1 MIRLFVLSVAILAS
15 FLNTFADNRNRS
27 EMLRIAQEKFA
38 TKSMAKGSS
47 IIDNEVKLMKDTDQ
61 FAIYG
66 AKGSGFIVV
75 SRSNTFPAI
84 IGESTHDFDSANIA
98 PGFKWWME
106 NISKSL
112 AYRDANNMGRTA
124 ISVST
129 TIYPFI
135 TTKWNQDTPYNL
147 LCPKVGSLTH
157 GYTGCVATAMS
168 QILKYYN
175 YPSTSKGSGGY
186 STVVGNDT
194 IVRLATINTTYEWNN
209 MSNSYLTS
217 NAITPTNIAA
227 VATLMRDA
235 GYGAN
240 MEYGVD
246 GSGTT
251 DYEAAIS
258 FVNNFTYNPYSL
270 KYLMKELYTDDEW
283 AQIIYNEI
291 KNKRPILYGGSTKT
305 NEGHAF
311 VFDGINT
318 DGNVDVNWG
327 WGGACDGWYDIFDLT
342 PIGLG
347 DEFSSGTT
355 FSEGNDMILGFDPHP
370 DATGSDFSI
379 WGTDTNCSFSI
390 SSENKL
396 SITMTAFY
404 NFAYKTF
411 TGDFAIICENTST
424 SVLTPI
430 YNFFQGHSYESLS
443 GFTYGKEVQ
452 GNLDISNL
460 SPGTYKVYIASKA
473 TNETT
478 WSPVRSSI
486 TNGIILSTFTKSIT
500 GELTITGINNVIQD
514 KTNND
519 KTIRIYD
526 ISGKLLNFTT
536 DENTISGKGI
546 IITKQGNSTKKVIK
560 Q

>member
-1 MIRLFVLSVAILAS
+1 MIRLLVLSVAIFAS
-15 FLNTFADNRNRS
+15 LLNTFADNRNRS

-194 IVRLATINTTYEWNN
+194 IVRLATINTTYKWNN
-209 MSNSYLTS
+209 MSNTYTNNSAT
-217 NAITPTNIAA
+217 TPANIA
-227 VATLMRDA
+227 VAELMRDA

-240 MEYGVD
+240 MEYGTT
-246 GSGTT
+246 GS
-251 DYEAAIS
+251 AATNIDATKA
-258 FVNNFTYNPYSL
+258 FANNFTYNPYSL

-355 FSEGNDMILGFDPHP
+355 FSEGNDMILGFDPTST
-370 DATGSDFSI
+370 ASGSDFSI
-379 WGTDTNCSFSI
+379 WATDNNCEFTKTAD
-390 SSENKL
+390 NKL
-396 SITMTAFY
+396 NLTMTAFY
-404 NFAYKTF
+404 NVSYKSF
-411 TGDFAIICENTST
+411 TGDVAVIYENTT
-424 SVLTPI
+424 TNDLTVTYFAKSKTYATYSGLGFDNENTI
-430 YNFFQGHSYESLS
+430 SLDAPNIQAGS
-443 GFTYGKEVQ
+443 
-452 GNLDISNL
+452 
-460 SPGTYKVYIASKA
+460 YKVYIASKA
-473 TNETT
+473 TNETS
-478 WSPVRSSI
+478 WSPVRSFI
-486 TNGIILSTFTKSIT
+486 THDVISYTLTKASD
-500 GELTITGINNVIQD
+500 GGLTLTGIDKVINKKENSD
-514 KTNND
+514 KI
-519 KTIRIYD
+519 KRIYD
-526 ISGKLLNFTT
+526 ISGRLIDTT
-536 DENTISGKGI
+536 TEDNAITTKGI
-546 IITKQGNSTKKVIK
+546 YIIKQGSDTKKIMK
-560 Q
+560 P

>member
-27 EMLRIAQEKFA
+27 EMLKIAQEKFA

-194 IVRLATINTTYEWNN
+194 IVRLATINTTYKWNN
-209 MSNSYLTS
+209 MSNTYTNNSAT
-217 NAITPTNIAA
+217 TPANIA
-227 VATLMRDA
+227 VAELMRDA

-240 MEYGVD
+240 MEYGTT
-246 GSGTT
+246 GS
-251 DYEAAIS
+251 AATNIDATKA
-258 FVNNFTYNPYSL
+258 FANNFTYNPYSL

-355 FSEGNDMILGFDPHP
+355 FSEGNDMILGFDPTST
-370 DATGSDFSI
+370 ASGSDFSI
-379 WGTDTNCSFSI
+379 WATDNNCEFTKTAD
-390 SSENKL
+390 NKL
-396 SITMTAFY
+396 NLTMTAFY
-404 NFAYKTF
+404 NVSYKSF
-411 TGDFAIICENTST
+411 TGDVAVIYENTT
-424 SVLTPI
+424 TNDLTVTYFAKSKTYATFSGLGYDNENTI
-430 YNFFQGHSYESLS
+430 SLDAPNIQAGS
-443 GFTYGKEVQ
+443 
-452 GNLDISNL
+452 
-460 SPGTYKVYIASKA
+460 YKVYIASKA
-473 TNETT
+473 TNETN
-478 WSPVRSSI
+478 WSPVRSFI
-486 TNGIILSTFTKSIT
+486 THDVISYTLTKASD
-500 GELTITGINNVIQD
+500 GGLTLTGIDKVINKKENSD
-514 KTNND
+514 KI
-519 KTIRIYD
+519 KRIYD
-526 ISGKLLNFTT
+526 ISGRLIDTT
-536 DENTISGKGI
+536 TEDNAITTKGI
-546 IITKQGNSTKKVIK
+546 YIIKQGSDTKKIMK
-560 Q
+560 P

>member
-1 MIRLFVLSVAILAS
+1 
-15 FLNTFADNRNRS
+15 
-27 EMLRIAQEKFA
+27 
-38 TKSMAKGSS
+38 
-47 IIDNEVKLMKDTDQ
+47 MKDTDQ

-194 IVRLATINTTYEWNN
+194 IVRLATINTTYKWNN
-209 MSNSYLTS
+209 MSNTYTNNSAT
-217 NAITPTNIAA
+217 TPANIA
-227 VATLMRDA
+227 VAELMRDA

-240 MEYGVD
+240 MEYGTT
-246 GSGTT
+246 GS
-251 DYEAAIS
+251 AATNIDATKA
-258 FVNNFTYNPYSL
+258 FANNFTYNPYSL

-355 FSEGNDMILGFDPHP
+355 FSEGNDMILGFDPTST
-370 DATGSDFSI
+370 ASGSDFSI
-379 WGTDTNCSFSI
+379 WATDNNCEFTKTAD
-390 SSENKL
+390 NKL
-396 SITMTAFY
+396 NLTMTAFY
-404 NFAYKTF
+404 NVSYKSF
-411 TGDFAIICENTST
+411 TGDVAVIYENTT
-424 SVLTPI
+424 TNDLTVTYFAKSKTYATYSGLGFDNENTI
-430 YNFFQGHSYESLS
+430 SLDAPNIQAGS
-443 GFTYGKEVQ
+443 
-452 GNLDISNL
+452 
-460 SPGTYKVYIASKA
+460 YKVYIASKA
-473 TNETT
+473 TNETS
-478 WSPVRSSI
+478 WSPVRSFI
-486 TNGIILSTFTKSIT
+486 THDVISYTLTKASD
-500 GELTITGINNVIQD
+500 GGLTLTGID
-514 KTNND
+514 KVTNKKENSD
-519 KTIRIYD
+519 KIKRIYD
-526 ISGKLLNFTT
+526 ISGRLIDTT
-536 DENTISGKGI
+536 TEDNAITTKGI
-546 IITKQGNSTKKVIK
+546 YIIKQGSDTKKIMK
-560 Q
+560 P

>member
-1 MIRLFVLSVAILAS
+1 MIRLLVLSIAVLAS
-15 FLNTFADNRNRS
+15 CINTFADNRNRS

-47 IIDNEVKLMKDTDQ
+47 PIDNEVKIMKDTDQ

-84 IGESTHDFDSANIA
+84 IGESTQDFDSTNVA
-98 PGFKWWME
+98 PGFKWWMD
-106 NISKSL
+106 NISKSI
-112 AYRDANNMGRTA
+112 AYRDANNMGRTS
-124 ISVST
+124 ISVSA

-135 TTKWNQDTPYNL
+135 ITKWNQASPYNL
-147 LCPKVGSLTH
+147 LCPNVGTLTH

-175 YPSTSKGSGGY
+175 YPATSKGSGGY

-194 IVRLATINTTYEWNN
+194 IVRLATINTTYNWSN
-209 MSNSYLTS
+209 MSNTYS
-217 NAITPTNIAA
+217 NNSATTPANIA
-227 VATLMRDA
+227 VAALMRDA

-240 MEYGVD
+240 MEYGID
-246 GSGTT
+246 ESGTT
-251 DYEAAIS
+251 DYDAAIS
-258 FVNNFTYNPYSL
+258 FVNNFTYNPFSL
-270 KYLMKELYTDDEW
+270 KFLQKALYTNDEW

-291 KNKRPILYGGSTKT
+291 KNQHPILYGGSTKT
-305 NEGHAF
+305 KEGHAF

-318 DGNVDVNWG
+318 EGNVDVNWG

-342 PIGLG
+342 PSGLG

-355 FSEGNDMILGFDPHP
+355 FSEGNDMIVGFDPHP
-370 DATGSDFSI
+370 DATGSDISI
-379 WGTDTNCSFSI
+379 WGTDKNCSFSI
-390 SSENKL
+390 SPENKL
-396 SITMTAFY
+396 SITMTDFY

-430 YNFFQGHSYESLS
+430 YNFFQGDSYESLS

-452 GNLDISNL
+452 GNLNISNL
-460 SPGTYKVYIASKA
+460 SPGIYKVYIASKA
-473 TNETT
+473 TNETA

-500 GELTITGINNVIQD
+500 GGLTITGINNVIQA

-519 KTIRIYD
+519 KSIRIYD
-526 ISGKLLNFTT
+526 ISGKLLNVTT

-546 IITKQGNSTKKVIK
+546 FITKQGNATKKVIK

>member
-175 YPSTSKGSGGY
+175 YPATSKGSGGY

-194 IVRLATINTTYEWNN
+194 IVRLATINTTYKWNN
-209 MSNSYLTS
+209 MSNTYTNNSAT
-217 NAITPTNIAA
+217 TPANIA
-227 VATLMRDA
+227 VAELMRDA

-240 MEYGVD
+240 MEYGTT
-246 GSGTT
+246 GS
-251 DYEAAIS
+251 AATNIDATKA
-258 FVNNFTYNPYSL
+258 FANNFTYNPYSL
-270 KYLMKELYTDDEW
+270 KYLMKKLYTDDEW

-379 WGTDTNCSFSI
+379 WGTDNNCEFTKTAD
-390 SSENKL
+390 NKL
-396 SITMTAFY
+396 NLTMTAFY
-404 NFAYKTF
+404 NVSYKSF
-411 TGDFAIICENTST
+411 TGDVAVIYENTT
-424 SVLTPI
+424 TNDLTVTYFAKSKTYATYSGLGFDNENTI
-430 YNFFQGHSYESLS
+430 SLDAPNIQAGS
-443 GFTYGKEVQ
+443 
-452 GNLDISNL
+452 
-460 SPGTYKVYIASKA
+460 YKVYIASKA
-473 TNETT
+473 TNETS
-478 WSPVRSSI
+478 WSPVRSFI
-486 TNGIILSTFTKSIT
+486 THDVISYTLTKASD
-500 GELTITGINNVIQD
+500 GGLTLTGIDKVINKKENSD
-514 KTNND
+514 KI
-519 KTIRIYD
+519 KRIYD
-526 ISGKLLNFTT
+526 ISGRLIDTT
-536 DENTISGKGI
+536 TEDNAITTKGI
-546 IITKQGNSTKKVIK
+546 YIIKQGSDTKKIMK
-560 Q
+560 P

>member
-1 MIRLFVLSVAILAS
+1 
-15 FLNTFADNRNRS
+15 
-27 EMLRIAQEKFA
+27 MLRIAQEKLA
-38 TKSMAKGSS
+38 TKSMAKGSYT
-47 IIDNEVKLMKDTDQ
+47 IDNEVKIMKDTDQ
-61 FAIYG
+61 FAIYC

-84 IGESTHDFDSANIA
+84 IGESTHDFDSANVA

-106 NISKSL
+106 NISKSM
-112 AYRDANNMGRTA
+112 AYRDANNMGRTS
-124 ISVST
+124 ISVSS
-129 TIYPFI
+129 TISPFI
-135 TTKWNQDTPYNL
+135 TTKWNQASPYNL

-175 YPSTSKGSGGY
+175 YPTTGKGSGGY
-186 STVVGNDT
+186 STVVNKDT
-194 IVRLATINTTYEWNN
+194 VIRLATINTTYNWNN
-209 MSNSYLTS
+209 MSNTYLNSSAT
-217 NAITPTNIAA
+217 TPANIA
-227 VATLMRDA
+227 VAELMRDA

-240 MEYGVD
+240 MEYGTD
-246 GSGTT
+246 GS
-251 DYEAAIS
+251 AATNIDATKA
-258 FVNNFTYNPYSL
+258 FANNFTYNPYSL

-283 AQIIYNEI
+283 AQIIYDEI
-291 KNKRPILYGGSTKT
+291 KKLRPILYGGSTKT

-342 PIGLG
+342 PSGLG

-355 FSEGNDMILGFDPHP
+355 FSEGNDMIVGFDPHP
-370 DATGSDFSI
+370 DATGSDISI
-379 WGTDTNCSFSI
+379 WGTDKNCSFSI
-390 SSENKL
+390 SPENKL
-396 SITMTAFY
+396 SITMTDFY

-430 YNFFQGHSYESLS
+430 YNFFKGNSYESLT
-443 GFTYGKEVQ
+443 GFTYGKEIQ

-460 SPGTYKVYIASKA
+460 SPGIYKVYIASKA
-473 TNETT
+473 TNETA

-500 GELTITGINNVIQD
+500 GGLTLTSID
-514 KTNND
+514 KVTNEKGNSD
-519 KTIRIYD
+519 KIKRIYD
-526 ISGKLLNFTT
+526 ISGRLINTT
-536 DENTISGKGI
+536 TEDNAIATKGI
-546 IITKQGNSTKKVIK
+546 YIIKQGNDTKKIMK

>member
-194 IVRLATINTTYEWNN
+194 IVRLATINTTYKWNN
-209 MSNSYLTS
+209 MSNTYTNNSAT
-217 NAITPTNIAA
+217 TPANIA
-227 VATLMRDA
+227 VAELMRDA

-240 MEYGVD
+240 MEYGTT
-246 GSGTT
+246 GS
-251 DYEAAIS
+251 AATNIDATKA
-258 FVNNFTYNPYSL
+258 FANNFTYNPYSL

-379 WGTDTNCSFSI
+379 WGTDNNCEFTKTAD
-390 SSENKL
+390 NKL
-396 SITMTAFY
+396 NLTMTAFY
-404 NFAYKTF
+404 NVSYKSF
-411 TGDFAIICENTST
+411 TGDVAVIYENTT
-424 SVLTPI
+424 TNDLTVTYFAKSKTYATYSGLGFDNENTI
-430 YNFFQGHSYESLS
+430 SLDAPNIQAGS
-443 GFTYGKEVQ
+443 
-452 GNLDISNL
+452 
-460 SPGTYKVYIASKA
+460 YKVYIASKA
-473 TNETT
+473 TNETS
-478 WSPVRSSI
+478 WSPVRSFI
-486 TNGIILSTFTKSIT
+486 THDVISYTLTKASD
-500 GELTITGINNVIQD
+500 GGLTLTGIDKVINKKENSD
-514 KTNND
+514 KI
-519 KTIRIYD
+519 KRIYD
-526 ISGKLLNFTT
+526 ISGRLIDTT
-536 DENTISGKGI
+536 TEDNIIPTKGI
-546 IITKQGNSTKKVIK
+546 YIIKQGNDATKKVIR

>member
-258 FVNNFTYNPYSL
+258 FVNNFSYNPFSL
-270 KYLMKELYTDDEW
+270 KFLQKALYTDDEW

-355 FSEGNDMILGFDPHP
+355 FSEGNDMILGFDPTST
-370 DATGSDFSI
+370 ASGSDFSI
-379 WGTDTNCSFSI
+379 WATDNNCEFTKTAD
-390 SSENKL
+390 NKL
-396 SITMTAFY
+396 NLTMTAFY
-404 NFAYKTF
+404 NVSYKSF
-411 TGDFAIICENTST
+411 TGDVAVIYENTT
-424 SVLTPI
+424 TNDLTVTYFAKSKTYATYSGLGFDNENTI
-430 YNFFQGHSYESLS
+430 SLDAPNIQAGS
-443 GFTYGKEVQ
+443 
-452 GNLDISNL
+452 
-460 SPGTYKVYIASKA
+460 YKVYIASKA
-473 TNETT
+473 TNETS
-478 WSPVRSSI
+478 WSPVRSFI
-486 TNGIILSTFTKSIT
+486 THDVISYTLTKASD
-500 GELTITGINNVIQD
+500 GGLTLTGIDKVINKKENSD
-514 KTNND
+514 KI
-519 KTIRIYD
+519 KRIYD
-526 ISGKLLNFTT
+526 ISGRLIDTT
-536 DENTISGKGI
+536 TEDNAITTKGI
-546 IITKQGNSTKKVIK
+546 YIIKQGSDTKKIMK
-560 Q
+560 P

>member
-1 MIRLFVLSVAILAS
+1 MMAIVSIHL
-15 FLNTFADNRNRS
+15 RS
-27 EMLRIAQEKFA
+27 N
-38 TKSMAKGSS
+38 SW
-47 IIDNEVKLMKDTDQ
+47 
-61 FAIYG
+61 YG

-355 FSEGNDMILGFDPHP
+355 FSEGNDMILGFDPTST
-370 DATGSDFSI
+370 ASGSDFSI
-379 WGTDTNCSFSI
+379 WATDNNCEFTKTAD
-390 SSENKL
+390 NKL
-396 SITMTAFY
+396 NLTMTAFY
-404 NFAYKTF
+404 NVSYKSF
-411 TGDFAIICENTST
+411 TGDVAVIYENTT
-424 SVLTPI
+424 TNDLTVTYFAKSKTYATYSGLGFDNENTI
-430 YNFFQGHSYESLS
+430 SLDVPNIQAGS
-443 GFTYGKEVQ
+443 
-452 GNLDISNL
+452 
-460 SPGTYKVYIASKA
+460 YKVYIASKA
-473 TNETT
+473 TNETS
-478 WSPVRSSI
+478 WSPVRSFI
-486 TNGIILSTFTKSIT
+486 THDVISYTLTKASD
-500 GELTITGINNVIQD
+500 GGLTLTGIDKVINKKENSD
-514 KTNND
+514 KI
-519 KTIRIYD
+519 KRIYD
-526 ISGKLLNFTT
+526 ISGRLIDTT
-536 DENTISGKGI
+536 TEDNAITTKGI
-546 IITKQGNSTKKVIK
+546 YIIKQGSDTKKIMK
-560 Q
+560 P

>member
-135 TTKWNQDTPYNL
+135 ITKWNQDTPYNL

-194 IVRLATINTTYEWNN
+194 IVRLATINTTYKWNN
-209 MSNSYLTS
+209 MSNTYTNNSAT
-217 NAITPTNIAA
+217 TPANIA
-227 VATLMRDA
+227 VAELMRDA

-240 MEYGVD
+240 MEYGTT
-246 GSGTT
+246 GS
-251 DYEAAIS
+251 AATNIDATKA
-258 FVNNFTYNPYSL
+258 FANNFTYNPYSL
-270 KYLMKELYTDDEW
+270 KYLMKKLYTDDEW

-355 FSEGNDMILGFDPHP
+355 FSEGNDMILGFDPTST
-370 DATGSDFSI
+370 ASGSDFSI
-379 WGTDTNCSFSI
+379 WATDNNCEFTKTAD
-390 SSENKL
+390 NKL
-396 SITMTAFY
+396 NLTMTAFY
-404 NFAYKTF
+404 NVSYKSF
-411 TGDFAIICENTST
+411 TGDVAVIYENTT
-424 SVLTPI
+424 TNDLTVTYFAKSKTYATYSGLGFDNENTI
-430 YNFFQGHSYESLS
+430 SLDAPNIQAGS
-443 GFTYGKEVQ
+443 
-452 GNLDISNL
+452 
-460 SPGTYKVYIASKA
+460 YKVYIASKA
-473 TNETT
+473 TNETS
-478 WSPVRSSI
+478 WSPVRSFI
-486 TNGIILSTFTKSIT
+486 THDVISYTLTKASD
-500 GELTITGINNVIQD
+500 GGLTLTGIDKVINKKENSD
-514 KTNND
+514 KI
-519 KTIRIYD
+519 KRIYD
-526 ISGKLLNFTT
+526 ISGRLIDTT
-536 DENTISGKGI
+536 TEDNAITTKGI
-546 IITKQGNSTKKVIK
+546 YIIKQGSDTKKIMK
-560 Q
+560 P

>member
-1 MIRLFVLSVAILAS
+1 MIRLLVLSVAIFAS
-15 FLNTFADNRNRS
+15 LLNTFADNRNRS

-175 YPSTSKGSGGY
+175 YPATSKGSGGY

-194 IVRLATINTTYEWNN
+194 IVRLATINTTYKWNN
-209 MSNSYLTS
+209 MSNIYTNNSAT
-217 NAITPTNIAA
+217 TPANIA
-227 VATLMRDA
+227 VAELMRDA

-240 MEYGVD
+240 MEYGTT
-246 GSGTT
+246 GS
-251 DYEAAIS
+251 AATNIDATKA
-258 FVNNFTYNPYSL
+258 FANNFTYNPYSL

-355 FSEGNDMILGFDPHP
+355 FSEGNDMILGFDPTST
-370 DATGSDFSI
+370 ASGSDFSI
-379 WGTDTNCSFSI
+379 WATDNNCEFTKTAD
-390 SSENKL
+390 NKL
-396 SITMTAFY
+396 NLTMTAFY
-404 NFAYKTF
+404 NVSYKSF
-411 TGDFAIICENTST
+411 TGDVAVIYENTT
-424 SVLTPI
+424 TNDLTVTYFAKSKTYATYSGLGFDNENTI
-430 YNFFQGHSYESLS
+430 SLDAPNIQAGS
-443 GFTYGKEVQ
+443 
-452 GNLDISNL
+452 
-460 SPGTYKVYIASKA
+460 YKVYIASKA
-473 TNETT
+473 TNETS
-478 WSPVRSSI
+478 WSPVRSFI
-486 TNGIILSTFTKSIT
+486 THDVISYTLTKASD
-500 GELTITGINNVIQD
+500 GGLTLTGIDKVINKKENSD
-514 KTNND
+514 KI
-519 KTIRIYD
+519 KRIYD
-526 ISGKLLNFTT
+526 ISGRLIDTT
-536 DENTISGKGI
+536 TEDNAITTKGI
-546 IITKQGNSTKKVIK
+546 YIIKQGSDTKKIMK
-560 Q
+560 P

>member
-27 EMLRIAQEKFA
+27 EMLKIAQEKFA

-135 TTKWNQDTPYNL
+135 ITKWNQDTPYNL

-194 IVRLATINTTYEWNN
+194 IVRLATINTTYKWNN
-209 MSNSYLTS
+209 MSNTYTNNSAT
-217 NAITPTNIAA
+217 TPANIA
-227 VATLMRDA
+227 VAELMRDA

-240 MEYGVD
+240 MEYGTT
-246 GSGTT
+246 GS
-251 DYEAAIS
+251 AATNIDATKA
-258 FVNNFTYNPYSL
+258 FANNFTYNPYSL

-355 FSEGNDMILGFDPHP
+355 FSEGNDMILGFDPTST
-370 DATGSDFSI
+370 ASGSDFSI
-379 WGTDTNCSFSI
+379 WATDNNCEFTKTAD
-390 SSENKL
+390 NKL
-396 SITMTAFY
+396 NLTMTAFY
-404 NFAYKTF
+404 NVSYKSF
-411 TGDFAIICENTST
+411 TGDVAVIYENTT
-424 SVLTPI
+424 TNDLTVTYFAKSKTYATYSGLGFDNENTI
-430 YNFFQGHSYESLS
+430 SLDAPNIQAGS
-443 GFTYGKEVQ
+443 
-452 GNLDISNL
+452 
-460 SPGTYKVYIASKA
+460 YKVYIASKA
-473 TNETT
+473 TNETS
-478 WSPVRSSI
+478 WSPVRSFI
-486 TNGIILSTFTKSIT
+486 THDVISYTLTKASD
-500 GELTITGINNVIQD
+500 GGLTLTGID
-514 KTNND
+514 KVTNKKENSD
-519 KTIRIYD
+519 KIKRIYD
-526 ISGKLLNFTT
+526 ISGRLIDTT
-536 DENTISGKGI
+536 TEDNAITTKGI
-546 IITKQGNSTKKVIK
+546 YIIKQGSDTKKIMK
-560 Q
+560 P

>member
-175 YPSTSKGSGGY
+175 YPATSKGSGGY

-194 IVRLATINTTYEWNN
+194 IVRLATINTTYKWNN
-209 MSNSYLTS
+209 MSNTYTNNSAT
-217 NAITPTNIAA
+217 TPANIA
-227 VATLMRDA
+227 VAELMRDA

-240 MEYGVD
+240 MEYGTT
-246 GSGTT
+246 GS
-251 DYEAAIS
+251 AATNIDATKA
-258 FVNNFTYNPYSL
+258 FANNFTYNPYSL

-355 FSEGNDMILGFDPHP
+355 FSEGNDMILGFDPTST
-370 DATGSDFSI
+370 ASGSDFSI
-379 WGTDTNCSFSI
+379 WATDNNCEFTKTAD
-390 SSENKL
+390 NKL
-396 SITMTAFY
+396 NLTMTAFY
-404 NFAYKTF
+404 NVSYKSF
-411 TGDFAIICENTST
+411 TGDVAVIYENTT
-424 SVLTPI
+424 TNDLTVTYFAKSKTYATYSGLGFDNENTI
-430 YNFFQGHSYESLS
+430 SLDAPNIQAGS
-443 GFTYGKEVQ
+443 
-452 GNLDISNL
+452 
-460 SPGTYKVYIASKA
+460 YKVYIASKA
-473 TNETT
+473 TNETS
-478 WSPVRSSI
+478 WSPVRSFI
-486 TNGIILSTFTKSIT
+486 THDVISYTLTKASD
-500 GELTITGINNVIQD
+500 GGLTLTGID
-514 KTNND
+514 KVTNKKENSD
-519 KTIRIYD
+519 KIKRIYD
-526 ISGKLLNFTT
+526 ISGRLIDTT
-536 DENTISGKGI
+536 TEDNAITTKGI
-546 IITKQGNSTKKVIK
+546 YIIKQGSDTKKIMK
-560 Q
+560 P

>member
-1 MIRLFVLSVAILAS
+1 MIRLLVLSVAIFVS
-15 FLNTFADNRNRS
+15 FLNTFDDNRNRS

-47 IIDNEVKLMKDTDQ
+47 PIDNEVKLMKDTDQ

-84 IGESTHDFDSANIA
+84 IGESRHDFDSANVA

-106 NISKSL
+106 NISKSM
-112 AYRDANNMGRTA
+112 AYRDANNMGRTS
-124 ISVST
+124 ISVSS
-129 TIYPFI
+129 TISPFI
-135 TTKWNQDTPYNL
+135 TTKWNQASPYNL

-175 YPSTSKGSGGY
+175 YPTTGKGNGGY
-186 STVVGNDT
+186 STVVNKDT
-194 IVRLATINTTYEWNN
+194 VIRSATINTTYDWNN
-209 MSNSYLTS
+209 MSNTYSTS
-217 NAITPTNIAA
+217 NAITPQNIA

-251 DYEAAIS
+251 DYEAALS
-258 FVNNFTYNPYSL
+258 FINNFAYNPYSL
-270 KYLMKELYTDDEW
+270 KLLQKELYTDEEW

-486 TNGIILSTFTKSIT
+486 TNRIILSTFTKSVT
-500 GELTITGINNVIQD
+500 GELTITGITNVIQD

-526 ISGKLLNFTT
+526 ISGKLLNVTT

>member
-1 MIRLFVLSVAILAS
+1 MIRLLVLSVAIFAS
-15 FLNTFADNRNRS
+15 LLNTFADNRNRS

-194 IVRLATINTTYEWNN
+194 IVRLATINTTYKWNN
-209 MSNSYLTS
+209 MSNTYTNNSAT
-217 NAITPTNIAA
+217 TPANIA
-227 VATLMRDA
+227 VAELMRDA

-240 MEYGVD
+240 MEYGTT
-246 GSGTT
+246 GS
-251 DYEAAIS
+251 AATNIDATKA
-258 FVNNFTYNPYSL
+258 FANNFTYNPYSL

-355 FSEGNDMILGFDPHP
+355 FSEGNDMILGFDPTST
-370 DATGSDFSI
+370 ASGSDFSI
-379 WGTDTNCSFSI
+379 WATDNNCEFTKTAD
-390 SSENKL
+390 NKL
-396 SITMTAFY
+396 NLTMTAFY
-404 NFAYKTF
+404 NVSYKSF
-411 TGDFAIICENTST
+411 TGDVAVIYENTT
-424 SVLTPI
+424 TNDLTVTYFAKSKTYATYSGLGFDNENTI
-430 YNFFQGHSYESLS
+430 SLDAPNIQAGS
-443 GFTYGKEVQ
+443 
-452 GNLDISNL
+452 
-460 SPGTYKVYIASKA
+460 YKVYIASKA
-473 TNETT
+473 TNETS
-478 WSPVRSSI
+478 WSPVRSFI
-486 TNGIILSTFTKSIT
+486 THDVISYTLTKASD
-500 GELTITGINNVIQD
+500 GGLTLTGID
-514 KTNND
+514 KVTNKKENSD
-519 KTIRIYD
+519 KIKRIYD
-526 ISGKLLNFTT
+526 ISGRLIDTT
-536 DENTISGKGI
+536 TEDNAITTKGI
-546 IITKQGNSTKKVIK
+546 YIIKQGSDTKKIMK
-560 Q
+560 P

>member
-500 GELTITGINNVIQD
+500 GELTITGIDKVINKKENSD
-514 KTNND
+514 KI
-519 KTIRIYD
+519 KRIYD
-526 ISGKLLNFTT
+526 ISGRLIDTT
-536 DENTISGKGI
+536 TEDNAITTKGI
-546 IITKQGNSTKKVIK
+546 YIIKQGSDTKKIMK
-560 Q
+560 P

>member
-1 MIRLFVLSVAILAS
+1 MIRLLVLSVAIFAS

-47 IIDNEVKLMKDTDQ
+47 PIDNEVKLMKDTDQ

-75 SRSNTFPAI
+75 SRSNTFPPI
-84 IGESTHDFDSANIA
+84 IGESTHDFDSTNVA
-98 PGFKWWME
+98 PGFKWWMD
-106 NISKSL
+106 NISKSI
-112 AYRDANNMGRTA
+112 AYRDANNMGRTS
-124 ISVST
+124 ISVSS
-129 TIYPFI
+129 TISPFI
-135 TTKWNQDTPYNL
+135 TTKWNQASPYNL

-175 YPSTSKGSGGY
+175 YPATSKGNGGY

-194 IVRLATINTTYEWNN
+194 IVRLATINTTYKWNN
-209 MSNSYLTS
+209 MSNTYTNNSAT
-217 NAITPTNIAA
+217 TPANIA
-227 VATLMRDA
+227 VAELMRDA
-235 GYGAN
+235 DYGAN
-240 MEYGVD
+240 MEYGTT
-246 GSGTT
+246 GS
-251 DYEAAIS
+251 AATNIDATKA
-258 FVNNFTYNPYSL
+258 FANNFTYNPYSL

-379 WGTDTNCSFSI
+379 WGTDNNCEFTKTAD
-390 SSENKL
+390 NKL
-396 SITMTAFY
+396 NLTMTAFY
-404 NFAYKTF
+404 NVSYKSF
-411 TGDFAIICENTST
+411 TGDVAVIYENTT
-424 SVLTPI
+424 TNDLTVTYFAKSKTYATYSGLGFDNENTI
-430 YNFFQGHSYESLS
+430 SLDAPNIQAGS
-443 GFTYGKEVQ
+443 
-452 GNLDISNL
+452 
-460 SPGTYKVYIASKA
+460 YKVYIASKA
-473 TNETT
+473 TNETS
-478 WSPVRSSI
+478 WSPVRSFI
-486 TNGIILSTFTKSIT
+486 THDVISYTLTKASD
-500 GELTITGINNVIQD
+500 GGLTLTGIDKVINKKENSD
-514 KTNND
+514 KI
-519 KTIRIYD
+519 KRIYD
-526 ISGKLLNFTT
+526 ISGRLIDTT
-536 DENTISGKGI
+536 TEDNAITTKGI
-546 IITKQGNSTKKVIK
+546 YIIKQGSDTKKIMK
-560 Q
+560 P

>member
-194 IVRLATINTTYEWNN
+194 IVRLATINTTYKWNN
-209 MSNSYLTS
+209 MSNTYTNNSAT
-217 NAITPTNIAA
+217 TPANIA
-227 VATLMRDA
+227 VAELMRDA

-240 MEYGVD
+240 MEYGTT
-246 GSGTT
+246 GS
-251 DYEAAIS
+251 AATNIDATKA
-258 FVNNFTYNPYSL
+258 FANNFTYNPYSL
-270 KYLMKELYTDDEW
+270 KYLMKKLYTDDEW

-379 WGTDTNCSFSI
+379 WGTDNNCEFTKTAD
-390 SSENKL
+390 NKL
-396 SITMTAFY
+396 NLTMTAFY
-404 NFAYKTF
+404 NVSYKSF
-411 TGDFAIICENTST
+411 TGDVAVIYENTT
-424 SVLTPI
+424 TNDLTVTYFAKSKTYATYSGLGFDNENTI
-430 YNFFQGHSYESLS
+430 SLDAPNIQAGS
-443 GFTYGKEVQ
+443 
-452 GNLDISNL
+452 
-460 SPGTYKVYIASKA
+460 YKVYIASKA
-473 TNETT
+473 TNETS
-478 WSPVRSSI
+478 WSPVRSFI
-486 TNGIILSTFTKSIT
+486 THDVISYTLTKASD
-500 GELTITGINNVIQD
+500 GGLTLTGIDKVINKKENSD
-514 KTNND
+514 KI
-519 KTIRIYD
+519 KRIYD
-526 ISGKLLNFTT
+526 ISGRLIDTT
-536 DENTISGKGI
+536 TEDNAITTKGI
-546 IITKQGNSTKKVIK
+546 YIIKQGSDTKKIMK
-560 Q
+560 P

>member
-194 IVRLATINTTYEWNN
+194 IVRLATINTTYKWNN
-209 MSNSYLTS
+209 MSNTYTNNSAT
-217 NAITPTNIAA
+217 TPANIA
-227 VATLMRDA
+227 VAELMRDA

-240 MEYGVD
+240 MEYGTT
-246 GSGTT
+246 GS
-251 DYEAAIS
+251 AATNIDATKA
-258 FVNNFTYNPYSL
+258 FANNFTYNPYSL

-355 FSEGNDMILGFDPHP
+355 FSEGNDMILGFDPTST
-370 DATGSDFSI
+370 ASGSDFSI
-379 WGTDTNCSFSI
+379 WATDNNCEFTKTAD
-390 SSENKL
+390 NKL
-396 SITMTAFY
+396 NLTMTAFY
-404 NFAYKTF
+404 NVSYKSF
-411 TGDFAIICENTST
+411 TGDVAVIYENTT
-424 SVLTPI
+424 TNDLTVTYFAKSKTYATYSGLGFDNENTI
-430 YNFFQGHSYESLS
+430 SLDAPNIQAGS
-443 GFTYGKEVQ
+443 
-452 GNLDISNL
+452 
-460 SPGTYKVYIASKA
+460 YKVYIASKA
-473 TNETT
+473 TNETS
-478 WSPVRSSI
+478 WSPVRSFI
-486 TNGIILSTFTKSIT
+486 THDVISYTLTKASD
-500 GELTITGINNVIQD
+500 GGLTLTGIDKVINKKENSD
-514 KTNND
+514 KI
-519 KTIRIYD
+519 KRIYD
-526 ISGKLLNFTT
+526 ISGRLIDTT
-536 DENTISGKGI
+536 TEDNAITTKGI
-546 IITKQGNSTKKVIK
+546 YIIKQGSDTKKIMK
-560 Q
+560 P

>member
-1 MIRLFVLSVAILAS
+1 MIRLFILSVAILAS

-194 IVRLATINTTYEWNN
+194 IVRLATINTTYKWNN
-209 MSNSYLTS
+209 MSNTYTNNSAT
-217 NAITPTNIAA
+217 TPANIA
-227 VATLMRDA
+227 VAELMRDA

-240 MEYGVD
+240 MEYGTT
-246 GSGTT
+246 GS
-251 DYEAAIS
+251 AATNIDATKA
-258 FVNNFTYNPYSL
+258 FANNFTYNPYSL
-270 KYLMKELYTDDEW
+270 KYLMKDLYTDDEW

-291 KNKRPILYGGSTKT
+291 KQLRPILYGGSTKT
-305 NEGHAF
+305 KEGHAF

-318 DGNVDVNWG
+318 EGNVDVNWG

-342 PIGLG
+342 PSGLG
-347 DEFSSGTT
+347 DEFNSGTT
-355 FSEGNDMILGFDPHP
+355 FSENNDMILGFDPTST
-370 DATGSDFSI
+370 ASGSDFSI
-379 WGTDTNCSFSI
+379 WATDNNCEFTKTAD
-390 SSENKL
+390 NKL
-396 SITMTAFY
+396 NLTMTAFY
-404 NFAYKTF
+404 NVSYKSF
-411 TGDFAIICENTST
+411 TGDVAVIYENTT
-424 SVLTPI
+424 TNDLTVTYFAKSKTYATYSGLGFDNENTI
-430 YNFFQGHSYESLS
+430 SLDAPNIQAGS
-443 GFTYGKEVQ
+443 
-452 GNLDISNL
+452 
-460 SPGTYKVYIASKA
+460 YKVYIASKA
-473 TNETT
+473 TNETS
-478 WSPVRSSI
+478 WSPVRSFI
-486 TNGIILSTFTKSIT
+486 THNVISYTLTKASD
-500 GELTITGINNVIQD
+500 GGLTLTGIDKVINKKENSD
-514 KTNND
+514 KI
-519 KTIRIYD
+519 KRIYD
-526 ISGKLLNFTT
+526 ISGRLIDTT
-536 DENTISGKGI
+536 TEDNAITTKGI
-546 IITKQGNSTKKVIK
+546 YIIKQGSDTKKIMK
-560 Q
+560 P

>member
-1 MIRLFVLSVAILAS
+1 MIRLFILSVAILAS

-135 TTKWNQDTPYNL
+135 TTKWNQDLPYNL

-194 IVRLATINTTYEWNN
+194 IVRLATINTTYKWNN
-209 MSNSYLTS
+209 MSNTYTNNSAT
-217 NAITPTNIAA
+217 TPANIA
-227 VATLMRDA
+227 VAELMRDA

-240 MEYGVD
+240 MEYGTT
-246 GSGTT
+246 GS
-251 DYEAAIS
+251 AATNIDATKA
-258 FVNNFTYNPYSL
+258 FANNFTYNPYSL
-270 KYLMKELYTDDEW
+270 KYLMKDLYTDDEW

-291 KNKRPILYGGSTKT
+291 KQLRPILYGGSTKT
-305 NEGHAF
+305 KEGHAF

-318 DGNVDVNWG
+318 EGNVDVNWG

-342 PIGLG
+342 PSGLG
-347 DEFSSGTT
+347 DEFNSGTT
-355 FSEGNDMILGFDPHP
+355 FSENNDMILGFDPTST
-370 DATGSDFSI
+370 ASGSDFSI
-379 WGTDTNCSFSI
+379 WATDNNCEFTKTAD
-390 SSENKL
+390 NKL
-396 SITMTAFY
+396 NLTMTAFY
-404 NFAYKTF
+404 NVSYKSF
-411 TGDFAIICENTST
+411 TGDVAVIYENTT
-424 SVLTPI
+424 TNDLTVTYFAKSKTYATYSGLGFDNENTI
-430 YNFFQGHSYESLS
+430 SLDAPNIQAGS
-443 GFTYGKEVQ
+443 
-452 GNLDISNL
+452 
-460 SPGTYKVYIASKA
+460 YKVYIASKA
-473 TNETT
+473 TNETS
-478 WSPVRSSI
+478 WSPVRSFI
-486 TNGIILSTFTKSIT
+486 THNVISYTLTKASD
-500 GELTITGINNVIQD
+500 GGLTLTGIDKVINKKENSD
-514 KTNND
+514 KI
-519 KTIRIYD
+519 KRIYD
-526 ISGKLLNFTT
+526 ISGRLIDTT
-536 DENTISGKGI
+536 TEDNAITTKGI
-546 IITKQGNSTKKVIK
+546 YIIKQGSDTKKIMK
-560 Q
+560 P

>member
-27 EMLRIAQEKFA
+27 EMLKIAQEKFA

-194 IVRLATINTTYEWNN
+194 IVRLATINTTYKWNN
-209 MSNSYLTS
+209 MSNTYTNNSAT
-217 NAITPTNIAA
+217 TPANIA
-227 VATLMRDA
+227 VAELMRDA

-240 MEYGVD
+240 MEYGTT
-246 GSGTT
+246 GS
-251 DYEAAIS
+251 AATNIDATKA
-258 FVNNFTYNPYSL
+258 FANNFTYNPYSL

-355 FSEGNDMILGFDPHP
+355 FSEGNDMILGFDPTST
-370 DATGSDFSI
+370 ASGSDFSI
-379 WGTDTNCSFSI
+379 WATDNNCEFTKTAD
-390 SSENKL
+390 NKL
-396 SITMTAFY
+396 NLTMTAFY
-404 NFAYKTF
+404 NVSYKSF
-411 TGDFAIICENTST
+411 TGDVAVIYENTT
-424 SVLTPI
+424 TNDLTVTYFAKSKTYATYSGLGFDNENTI
-430 YNFFQGHSYESLS
+430 SLDAPNIQAGS
-443 GFTYGKEVQ
+443 
-452 GNLDISNL
+452 
-460 SPGTYKVYIASKA
+460 YKVYIASKA
-473 TNETT
+473 TNETS
-478 WSPVRSSI
+478 WSPVRSFI
-486 TNGIILSTFTKSIT
+486 THDVISYTLTKASD
-500 GELTITGINNVIQD
+500 GGLTLTGIDKVINKKENSD
-514 KTNND
+514 KI
-519 KTIRIYD
+519 KRIYD
-526 ISGKLLNFTT
+526 ISGRLIDTT
-536 DENTISGKGI
+536 TEDNAITTKGI
-546 IITKQGNSTKKVIK
+546 YIIKQGSDTKKIMK
-560 Q
+560 P

>member
-1 MIRLFVLSVAILAS
+1 MIRLFILSVAILAS

-355 FSEGNDMILGFDPHP
+355 FSEGNDMILGFDPTST
-370 DATGSDFSI
+370 ASGSDFSI
-379 WGTDTNCSFSI
+379 WATDNNCEFTKTAD
-390 SSENKL
+390 NKL
-396 SITMTAFY
+396 NLTMTAFY
-404 NFAYKTF
+404 NVSYKSF
-411 TGDFAIICENTST
+411 TGDVAVIYENTT
-424 SVLTPI
+424 TNDLTVTYFAKSKTYATYSGLGFDNENTI
-430 YNFFQGHSYESLS
+430 SLDAPNIQAGS
-443 GFTYGKEVQ
+443 
-452 GNLDISNL
+452 
-460 SPGTYKVYIASKA
+460 YKVYIASKA
-473 TNETT
+473 TNETS
-478 WSPVRSSI
+478 WSPVRSFI
-486 TNGIILSTFTKSIT
+486 THDVISYTLTKASD
-500 GELTITGINNVIQD
+500 GGLTLTGIDKVINKKENSD
-514 KTNND
+514 KI
-519 KTIRIYD
+519 KRIYD
-526 ISGKLLNFTT
+526 ISGRLIDTT
-536 DENTISGKGI
+536 TEDNAITTKGI
-546 IITKQGNSTKKVIK
+546 YIIKQGSDTKKIMK
-560 Q
+560 P

>member
-47 IIDNEVKLMKDTDQ
+47 TIDNEIKLMKDTDQ

-84 IGESTHDFDSANIA
+84 IGESTHDFDSANVA

-106 NISKSL
+106 NISKSM
-112 AYRDANNMGRTA
+112 AYRDANNMGRTS

-129 TIYPFI
+129 TIDPFI
-135 TTKWNQDTPYNL
+135 TTKWNQGTPYNL

-175 YPSTSKGSGGY
+175 YPTTSKGSGEF
-186 STVVGNDT
+186 STVVGKDT
-194 IVRLATINTTYEWNN
+194 VIRLAVINTTYNWNN
-209 MSNSYLTS
+209 MSNTYLNNSASTPS
-217 NAITPTNIAA
+217 NTA
-227 VATLMRDA
+227 VAELMRDA

-240 MEYGVD
+240 MEYDVD
-246 GSGTT
+246 GS
-251 DYEAAIS
+251 AATNIDAAS
-258 FVNNFTYNPYSL
+258 AFANNFTYNPYSL

-291 KNKRPILYGGSTKT
+291 KKLRPILYGGSTKT
-305 NEGHAF
+305 KEGHAF

-318 DGNVDVNWG
+318 EGNVDVNWG

-342 PIGLG
+342 PSGLG
-347 DEFSSGTT
+347 DEFNSGTT
-355 FSEGNDMILGFDPHP
+355 FSENNDMILGFDPTST
-370 DATGSDFSI
+370 ASGSDFSI
-379 WGTDTNCSFSI
+379 WATDYNCEFTKATT
-390 SSENKL
+390 NKL
-396 SITMTAFY
+396 NLITTAFY
-404 NFAYKTF
+404 NLSYKTF
-411 TGDFAIICENTST
+411 TGNFAVIFENIATT
-424 SVLTPI
+424 AITADTLITED
-430 YNFFQGHSYESLS
+430 YSYIPYS
-443 GFTYGKEVQ
+443 GFGLKS
-452 GNLDISNL
+452 GSMILDTSAL
-460 SPGTYKVYIASKA
+460 QAGTYKVYLASKA
-473 TNETT
+473 TNETN
-478 WSPVRSSI
+478 WSPARSFI
-486 TNGIILSTFTKSIT
+486 THDVISYTLTKASD
-500 GELTITGINNVIQD
+500 GRLTLTDIDKVSNKEVNSD
-514 KTNND
+514 KT
-519 KTIRIYD
+519 KRIYD
-526 ISGKLLNFTT
+526 MSGRLLNTT
-536 DENTISGKGI
+536 TEDNIIPTKGI
-546 IITKQGNSTKKVIK
+546 YIIKQGNDATKKVIR

>member
-1 MIRLFVLSVAILAS
+1 MIRLLVLSVAIFAS
-15 FLNTFADNRNRS
+15 LLNTFADNRNRS

-194 IVRLATINTTYEWNN
+194 IVRLATINTTYNWNN
-209 MSNSYLTS
+209 MSNTYTNNSAT
-217 NAITPTNIAA
+217 TPANIA
-227 VATLMRDA
+227 VAELMRDA

-240 MEYGVD
+240 MEYGTT
-246 GSGTT
+246 GS
-251 DYEAAIS
+251 AATNIDATKA
-258 FVNNFTYNPYSL
+258 FANNFTYNPYSL

-355 FSEGNDMILGFDPHP
+355 FSEGNDMILGFDPTST
-370 DATGSDFSI
+370 ASGSDFSI
-379 WGTDTNCSFSI
+379 WATDNNCEFTKTAD
-390 SSENKL
+390 NKL
-396 SITMTAFY
+396 NLTMTAFY
-404 NFAYKTF
+404 NVSYKSF
-411 TGDFAIICENTST
+411 TGDVAVIYENTT
-424 SVLTPI
+424 TNDLTVTYFAKSKTYATYSGLGFDNENTI
-430 YNFFQGHSYESLS
+430 SLDAPNIQAGS
-443 GFTYGKEVQ
+443 
-452 GNLDISNL
+452 
-460 SPGTYKVYIASKA
+460 YKVYIASKA
-473 TNETT
+473 TNETS
-478 WSPVRSSI
+478 WSPVRSFI
-486 TNGIILSTFTKSIT
+486 THDVISYTLTKASD
-500 GELTITGINNVIQD
+500 GGLTLTGIDKVINKKENSD
-514 KTNND
+514 KI
-519 KTIRIYD
+519 KRIYD
-526 ISGKLLNFTT
+526 ISGRLIDTT
-536 DENTISGKGI
+536 TEDNAITTKGI
-546 IITKQGNSTKKVIK
+546 YIIKQGSDTKKIMK
-560 Q
+560 P

>member
-1 MIRLFVLSVAILAS
+1 MIRLFILSVAILAS
-15 FLNTFADNRNRS
+15 FLNTFANNRNRS

-194 IVRLATINTTYEWNN
+194 IVRLATINTTYKWNN
-209 MSNSYLTS
+209 MSNTYTNNSAT
-217 NAITPTNIAA
+217 TPANIA
-227 VATLMRDA
+227 VAELMRDA

-240 MEYGVD
+240 MEYGTT
-246 GSGTT
+246 GS
-251 DYEAAIS
+251 AATNIDATKA
-258 FVNNFTYNPYSL
+258 FANNFTYNPYSL
-270 KYLMKELYTDDEW
+270 KYLMKDLYTDDEW

-291 KNKRPILYGGSTKT
+291 KQLRPILYGGSTKT
-305 NEGHAF
+305 KEGHAF

-318 DGNVDVNWG
+318 EGNVDVNWG

-342 PIGLG
+342 PSGLG
-347 DEFSSGTT
+347 DEFNSGTT
-355 FSEGNDMILGFDPHP
+355 FSENNDMILGFDPTST
-370 DATGSDFSI
+370 ASGSDFSI
-379 WGTDTNCSFSI
+379 WATDNNCEFTKTAD
-390 SSENKL
+390 NKL
-396 SITMTAFY
+396 NLTMTAFY
-404 NFAYKTF
+404 NVSYKSF
-411 TGDFAIICENTST
+411 TGDVAVIYENTT
-424 SVLTPI
+424 TNDLTVTYFAKSKTYATFSGLGYDNENTI
-430 YNFFQGHSYESLS
+430 SLDAPNIQAGS
-443 GFTYGKEVQ
+443 
-452 GNLDISNL
+452 
-460 SPGTYKVYIASKA
+460 YKVYIASKA
-473 TNETT
+473 TNETN
-478 WSPVRSSI
+478 WSPVRSFI
-486 TNGIILSTFTKSIT
+486 THDIISYTLTKAND
-500 GELTITGINNVIQD
+500 GGLTLTGID
-514 KTNND
+514 KVTTKKENSD
-519 KTIRIYD
+519 KIKRIYD
-526 ISGKLLNFTT
+526 ISGRLIDTT
-536 DENTISGKGI
+536 TEDNAITTKGI
-546 IITKQGNSTKKVIK
+546 YIIKQGSDTKKIMK
-560 Q
+560 P

>member
-1 MIRLFVLSVAILAS
+1 MIRLFILSVAILAS

-112 AYRDANNMGRTA
+112 AYRDANNMGRTS

-135 TTKWNQDTPYNL
+135 ITKWNQDTPYNL

-194 IVRLATINTTYEWNN
+194 IVRLATINTTYKWNN
-209 MSNSYLTS
+209 MSNTYTNNSAT
-217 NAITPTNIAA
+217 TPANIA
-227 VATLMRDA
+227 VAELMRDA

-240 MEYGVD
+240 MEYGTT
-246 GSGTT
+246 GS
-251 DYEAAIS
+251 AATNIDATKA
-258 FVNNFTYNPYSL
+258 FANNFTYNPYSL
-270 KYLMKELYTDDEW
+270 KYLMKDLYTDDEW

-291 KNKRPILYGGSTKT
+291 KQLRPILYGGSTKT
-305 NEGHAF
+305 KEGHAF

-318 DGNVDVNWG
+318 EGNVDVNWG

-342 PIGLG
+342 PSGLG
-347 DEFSSGTT
+347 DEFNSGTT
-355 FSEGNDMILGFDPHP
+355 FSENNDMILGFDPTST
-370 DATGSDFSI
+370 ASGSDFSI
-379 WGTDTNCSFSI
+379 WATDNNCEFTKTAD
-390 SSENKL
+390 NKL
-396 SITMTAFY
+396 NLTMTAFY
-404 NFAYKTF
+404 NVSYKSF
-411 TGDFAIICENTST
+411 TGDVAVIYENTT
-424 SVLTPI
+424 TNDLTVTYFAKSKTYATYSGLGFDNENTI
-430 YNFFQGHSYESLS
+430 SLDAPNIQAGS
-443 GFTYGKEVQ
+443 
-452 GNLDISNL
+452 
-460 SPGTYKVYIASKA
+460 YKVYIASKA
-473 TNETT
+473 TNETS
-478 WSPVRSSI
+478 WSPVRSFI
-486 TNGIILSTFTKSIT
+486 THDVISYTLTKASD
-500 GELTITGINNVIQD
+500 GGLTLTGID
-514 KTNND
+514 KVTNKKENSD
-519 KTIRIYD
+519 KMKRIYD
-526 ISGKLLNFTT
+526 ISGRLIDTT
-536 DENTISGKGI
+536 TENNAITTKGI
-546 IITKQGNSTKKVIK
+546 YIIKQGSDTKKIMK
-560 Q
+560 P

>member
-27 EMLRIAQEKFA
+27 EMLKIAQEKFA

-175 YPSTSKGSGGY
+175 YPATSKGSGGY

-194 IVRLATINTTYEWNN
+194 IVRLATINTTYKWNN
-209 MSNSYLTS
+209 MSNTYTNNSAT
-217 NAITPTNIAA
+217 TPANIA
-227 VATLMRDA
+227 VAELMRDA

-240 MEYGVD
+240 MEYGTT
-246 GSGTT
+246 GS
-251 DYEAAIS
+251 AATNIDATKA
-258 FVNNFTYNPYSL
+258 FANNFTYNPYSL

-355 FSEGNDMILGFDPHP
+355 FSEGNDMILGFDPTST
-370 DATGSDFSI
+370 ASGSDFSI
-379 WGTDTNCSFSI
+379 WATDNNCEFTKTAD
-390 SSENKL
+390 NKL
-396 SITMTAFY
+396 NLTMTAFY
-404 NFAYKTF
+404 NVSYKSF
-411 TGDFAIICENTST
+411 TGDVAVIYENTT
-424 SVLTPI
+424 TNDLTVTYFAKSKTYATYSGLGFDNENTI
-430 YNFFQGHSYESLS
+430 SLDAPNIQAGS
-443 GFTYGKEVQ
+443 
-452 GNLDISNL
+452 
-460 SPGTYKVYIASKA
+460 YKVYIASKA
-473 TNETT
+473 TNETS
-478 WSPVRSSI
+478 WSPVRSFI
-486 TNGIILSTFTKSIT
+486 THDVISYTLTKASD
-500 GELTITGINNVIQD
+500 GGLTLTGIDKVINKKENSD
-514 KTNND
+514 KI
-519 KTIRIYD
+519 KRIYD
-526 ISGKLLNFTT
+526 ISGRLIDTT
-536 DENTISGKGI
+536 TEDNAITTKGI
-546 IITKQGNSTKKVIK
+546 YIIKQGSDTKKIMK
-560 Q
+560 P